1 MSWNQFENNIKD
13 AFLERI
19 KSSEESKGPDAE
31 LVKIATT
38 ITNEYHNIV
47 ISTKETIAGSR
58 RGFTPI
64 GIAALNGLKIGIQS
78 AIFASLKT
86 MQASNVKP
94 NSAILSPIGAAV
106 VAYWSGALV
115 PGSINPIPMPVVPA
129 YITPTPGSLIIF
141 PGNPTPIIKGFK
153 KAYSSNFDDSGNL
166 SIEDVVAKMAK
177 DLRDGFEAHANSV
190 SGIYVGLIPAVIPIP
205 MVTPWKGMKP

>member
-58 RGFTPI
+58 RGFTPDI
-64 GIAALNGLKIGIQS
+64 GIKALNGLKIS
-78 AIFASLKT
+78 AL
-86 MQASNVKP
+86 N
-94 NSAILSPIGAAV
+94 
-106 VAYWSGALV
+106 
-115 PGSINPIPMPVVPA
+115 
-129 YITPTPGSLIIF
+129 
-141 PGNPTPIIKGFK
+141 
-153 KAYSSNFDDSGNL
+153 
-166 SIEDVVAKMAK
+166 
-177 DLRDGFEAHANSV
+177 
-190 SGIYVGLIPAVIPIP
+190 
-205 MVTPWKGMKP
+205 